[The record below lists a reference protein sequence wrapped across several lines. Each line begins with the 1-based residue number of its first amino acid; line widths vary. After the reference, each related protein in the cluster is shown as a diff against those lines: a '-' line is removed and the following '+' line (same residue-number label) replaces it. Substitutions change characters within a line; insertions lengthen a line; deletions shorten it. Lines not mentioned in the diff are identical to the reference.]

1 MKRRLGIGALAVALC
16 LTILFVAAVFG
27 PTSSSPEPLRAA
39 ANTVDAPLASD
50 ATATASITR
59 LQARLRRFPS
69 DSGSWA
75 SLGALYVAQAK
86 LTADPSYYP
95 KADGAFVKS
104 LAAKPKNNALALTGM
119 ATLAAARHDFAGAEK
134 LALKSK
140 RINPYGALNQGV
152 LADALIEQ
160 GRYDDAERELQRML
174 DLKPGVP
181 SLTRASYF
189 FELHGRQKDAVA
201 VLKRAASIA
210 YAPSDVAYARYY
222 LGELAFNAGD
232 LNGAAKQYTA
242 GTDQDPSYLPLLA
255 GRAKVAAA
263 RGNTAAAVRDYQEV
277 VNRLPQAQY
286 LIEYGDL
293 LSSLGRSE
301 AAAKQYAVVKAEEKL
316 FAAAGVNVD
325 LEVALFDADHGRAAA
340 ALTAA
345 KSEWDRRKSIQVED
359 GYAWA
364 LHVSG
369 RDREALVHAKQAQRT
384 GIKSALFSYHRG
396 MIEASLGMKDQAVS
410 SLRRAL
416 AINPHFST
424 LQAPIAK
431 ETLTK
436 LTTR

>member
-1 MKRRLGIGALAVALC
+1 MKRRLGMGALAVALC
-16 LTILFVAAVFG
+16 LAMLFVATVFG
-27 PTSSSPEPLRAA
+27 PTTSSPEPVRVS
-39 ANTVDAPLASD
+39 ANSVDVPLASD
-50 ATATASITR
+50 ATTSASIAR
-59 LQARLRRFPS
+59 LQARLRTFPA

-75 SLGALYVAQAK
+75 SLGALYVAQAR

-95 KADGAFVKS
+95 KADGAFAKS
-104 LAAKPKNNALALTGM
+104 LAAKANDNALALTGM

-134 LALKSK
+134 LARRSK
-140 RINPYGALNQGV
+140 TINPYGALNQGV

-160 GRYDDAERELQRML
+160 GRYSAAEVELQRML

-189 FELHGRQKDAVA
+189 FELHGRQQDAVA

-210 YAPSDVAYARYY
+210 YSPSDVAYARYY
-222 LGELAFNAGD
+222 LGELSFNAGD
-232 LNGAAKQYTA
+232 LDGAAKEYAA
-242 GTDQDPSYLPLLA
+242 GTAEDPAYLPLIA
-255 GRAKVAAA
+255 GRAKVEAA
-263 RGNTAAAVRDYQEV
+263 RGNTAAAVRDYEHV
-277 VNRLPQAQY
+277 VTRLPQPLY

-316 FAAAGVNVD
+316 FTAAGVNVD
-325 LEVALFDADHGRAAA
+325 LEVALFDADHGRAASALA
-340 ALTAA
+340 AAQ
-345 KSEWDRRKSIQVED
+345 SEWDRRQSIQVED

-369 RDREALVHAKQAQRT
+369 RDREALVHAKHAQRT
-384 GIKSALFSYHRG
+384 GIKSALFAYHQG
-396 MIEASLGMKDQAVS
+396 MIEASLGMNDQALS

-424 LQAPIAK
+424 LQAPIARR
-431 ETLTK
+431 TLTK
-436 LTTR
+436 LTK